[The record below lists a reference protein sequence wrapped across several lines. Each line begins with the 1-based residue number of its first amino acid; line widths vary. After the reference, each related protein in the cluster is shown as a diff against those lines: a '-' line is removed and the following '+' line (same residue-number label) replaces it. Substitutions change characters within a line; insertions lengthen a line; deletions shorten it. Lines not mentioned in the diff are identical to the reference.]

1 MLLTYNRDLE
11 LQKEMDNEVD
21 EFLDAFVALGGGADK
36 EGCVSKDL
44 LIEIIKIEFELTL
57 DMEDYLRKSG
67 GDNDEIT
74 YY

>member
-11 LQKEMDNEVD
+11 LQKEMDDEVD